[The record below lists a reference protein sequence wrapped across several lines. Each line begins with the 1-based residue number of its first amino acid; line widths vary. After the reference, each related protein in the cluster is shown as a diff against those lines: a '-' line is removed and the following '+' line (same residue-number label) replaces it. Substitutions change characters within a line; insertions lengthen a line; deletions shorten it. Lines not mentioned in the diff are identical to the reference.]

1 MRNYLVGLIWG
12 GVVCAL
18 ALGFASYMLPM
29 RVEISRAP
37 MAAPAEQDTPASV
50 PAPPAALQPA
60 VDPAQPAAPQPTE
73 AAPQLAPAPEPMLD
87 PAPAADPT
95 PPAPDAEVGTQ
106 TATAPSL
113 SDPIIPDPSTLAP
126 APQAPASAPSAV
138 ADIPPLQRYAAAFDG
153 RADKPLY
160 AIILLDT
167 GAPDIDRAV
176 LASLPFP
183 VTFAVD
189 PESPTAA
196 VAMALYRAAGQ
207 EVIMLPTSLPQGA
220 TAQDVAQSFSVYT
233 QLLPETTAVMS
244 APSGGFQDDLGL
256 AALVLPE
263 IGAQGRGVVVFDKGL
278 NSAGQIAQREG
289 IPYASIGRVIDSAG
303 ESVPVMRRYL
313 DRAVFAAAQ
322 DGAAV
327 VLGST
332 LPDTIA
338 ALTQWSIEGR
348 ASDVTLAPISALMQP

>member
-1 MRNYLVGLIWG
+1 M
-12 GVVCAL
+12 
-18 ALGFASYMLPM
+18 
-29 RVEISRAP
+29 E
-37 MAAPAEQDTPASV
+37 
-50 PAPPAALQPA
+50 
-60 VDPAQPAAPQPTE
+60 
-73 AAPQLAPAPEPMLD
+73 
-87 PAPAADPT
+87 
-95 PPAPDAEVGTQ
+95 
-106 TATAPSL
+106 
-113 SDPIIPDPSTLAP
+113 
-126 APQAPASAPSAV
+126 
-138 ADIPPLQRYAAAFDG
+138 DIAPLQRYAAAFDG

-160 AIILLDT
+160 AIILMDT
-167 GAPDIDRAV
+167 GTPDIDRAV

-332 LPDTIA
+332 LPDTIT

>member
-1 MRNYLVGLIWG
+1 L
-12 GVVCAL
+12 
-18 ALGFASYMLPM
+18 
-29 RVEISRAP
+29 
-37 MAAPAEQDTPASV
+37 
-50 PAPPAALQPA
+50 PAPIQPIL
-60 VDPAQPAAPQPTE
+60 P
-73 AAPQLAPAPEPMLD
+73 APAPS
-87 PAPAADPT
+87 AAAD
-95 PPAPDAEVGTQ
+95 
-106 TATAPSL
+106 L
-113 SDPIIPDPSTLAP
+113 S
-126 APQAPASAPSAV
+126 
-138 ADIPPLQRYAAAFDG
+138 PLQRYAAAFGG
-153 RADKPLY
+153 RAGKPLY
-160 AIILLDT
+160 AIVLRDT
-167 GAPDIDRAV
+167 GTDDIDRAV

-207 EVIMLPTSLPQGA
+207 EVIMMPTSLPQGA

-233 QLLPETTAVMS
+233 QLLPETTAVISMQN
-244 APSGGFQDDLGL
+244 GGFQDDLRL
-256 AALVLPE
+256 ASLVLPE

-289 IPYASIGRVIDSAG
+289 IPYASIGRVIDGAG

-327 VLGST
+327 VMGST

-338 ALTQWSIEGR
+338 ALTQWSVEGR